1 MEDEIYVSK
10 IKNFSKIPREIVQFF
25 KLRLNISPFLNK
37 LESLIKGQRDNMLET
52 LNSMGL
58 ENKQGFEHKIYK
70 AFSMRNC

>member
-10 IKNFSKIPREIVQFF
+10 IKNFSKIPSEIIQFF

-58 ENKQGFEHKIYK
+58 ENKQGFEHKI
-70 AFSMRNC
+70 